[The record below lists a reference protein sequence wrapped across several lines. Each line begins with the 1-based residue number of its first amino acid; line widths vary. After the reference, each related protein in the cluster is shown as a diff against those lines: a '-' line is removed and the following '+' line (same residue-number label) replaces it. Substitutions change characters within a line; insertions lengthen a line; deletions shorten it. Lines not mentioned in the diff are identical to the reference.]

1 MDERWR
7 QPATRVCRYFFACRS
22 TMSGPV
28 DHFARF
34 GLPRSYPVDRKALDA
49 AYERLSFAL
58 HPDLLANAGDDEK
71 QAAQQ
76 ASAELNEGYK
86 IISSESE
93 RAAYLLRLLSGD
105 AKLNTEALPD
115 GFLQAMFML
124 QEEVDDLDP
133 DNVTRR
139 AEVKAD
145 VETRMHQVQENRAA
159 LFALTEKNP
168 KGVDEDLLQG
178 IQSNLNEE
186 RYLRR
191 LLERL

>member
-1 MDERWR
+1 LGNRSA
-7 QPATRVCRYFFACRS
+7 PA
-22 TMSGPV
+22 

-34 GLPRSYPVDRKALDA
+34 GLPRSYRVDRKALDA
-49 AYERLSFAL
+49 AYERLSFEY
-58 HPDLLANAGDDEK
+58 HPDLQATAGEERK

-76 ASAELNEGYK
+76 ASAELNEGYR
-86 IISSESE
+86 ILRSDTE
-93 RAAYLLRLLSGD
+93 RAAYLLRLLNDG

-124 QEEVDDLDP
+124 QEEIEDLDP
-133 DNVTRR
+133 DNATRR
-139 AEVKAD
+139 AELRAD
-145 VETRMHQVQENRAA
+145 IETRVHQIMDNRTG
-159 LFALTEKNP
+159 LFDLTEKSP
-168 KGVDEDLLQG
+168 RAVDADLLQG